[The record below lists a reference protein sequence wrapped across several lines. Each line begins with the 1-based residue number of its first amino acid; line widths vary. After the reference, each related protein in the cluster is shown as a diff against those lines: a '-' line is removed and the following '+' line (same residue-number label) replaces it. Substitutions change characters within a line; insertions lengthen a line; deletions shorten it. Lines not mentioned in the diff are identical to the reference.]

1 MSSGASYKGN
11 CFCGA
16 VEISVT
22 GDPVGMGFCHCSSC
36 RQWSA
41 TPITAYTLWNPDAVR
56 ITQGADNV
64 VTYHK
69 TPQSYRKWCKLCG
82 GHLLMEH
89 PDPAPPLTC
98 VYPAIIPGLA
108 FVPSMHLNYGET
120 ALHLRDG
127 LPKLRD
133 YPKEFGGSGVEVP
146 E

>member
-1 MSSGASYKGN
+1 
-11 CFCGA
+11 
-16 VEISVT
+16 
-22 GDPVGMGFCHCSSC
+22 
-36 RQWSA
+36 
-41 TPITAYTLWNPDAVR
+41 
-56 ITQGADNV
+56 
-64 VTYHK
+64 
-69 TPQSYRKWCKLCG
+69 
-82 GHLLMEH
+82 MEH